1 MSNFPTDFDNDTTL
15 PFVNDNITEIGGE
28 ATNAL
33 RDAVFAIEQN
43 IGLGAAG
50 TTSSIATRL
59 DVSLFPDGQIKAS
72 AIASLGLVT
81 LPITD
86 NQISATA
93 QIVESKLRLDHRT
106 QDLFNYI
113 SDLSNSINTSLGWIS
128 TSGVKLEAHLIGAL
142 YRHALQQ
149 IDVDPDPLRFLQNKF
164 RSLRDNS
171 DSYFLI
177 NDINQELLTHQWAD
191 GSAFTAPSPVF
202 TFNGSIYPATYAHT
216 ASGIFLN
223 TSRFSTI
230 PQTAQDLQQLAE
242 FIDSSSIFLYGTRV
256 QNLYSNGISR
266 ISRAAS
272 LSTDGYG
279 SPLIPP
285 TPAIAYL
292 LNIGTSSSPVDD
304 INNGDDIIE
313 FKPSVADK
321 NSNSFDAKFAL
332 VKPGDI
338 IRINYGSIEIPY
350 VIKEKKY
357 IQNTGN
363 KKYLVRIAGKNFMYA
378 PNASARVD
386 KPLFN
391 GNKFGVLS
399 IAAANNNFAPVSPS
413 LIVGSP
419 RGAQALGL
427 GFNPDQFDATH
438 YLLYFALYPTGSA
451 QDGYTILPPIDVTGN
466 KGATPGK
473 YTLES
478 VVAATNNAFREVGYN
493 YRFIAFSYQGEF
505 GVMLADSYNNAGF
518 SILNAVVD
526 PDGAYDQLGTTINFQ
541 NNAVGIFSD
550 NPFLAAP
557 DPLGFGAFGANIA
570 SPPFM
575 KEYGSAE
582 ASQNPT
588 KLFLPLRRQNYY
600 VNGIER
606 EKMTLEIG
614 QALDGYG
621 DGYWVGHI
629 LTPPNIFPGPV
640 PMGRVNTT
648 YRIFQNL
655 DNSNLK
661 AGKTIVVQSL
671 GQGTLVNYGRFII
684 QSVTFGCAPN
694 AFTDIEVYDAVHGTA
709 ISPVITLGVD
719 STVAIYFNSDSV
731 SFNKESATDA
741 ISVSPFKRHFEVYID
756 EDGRTFTHERGR
768 FNASLSTILVN
779 GTVPLLTF
787 SELTK
792 LDLIKISPKLR
803 GSLFGTVNKISLHML
818 SYDDLTGFYDGYLC
832 NYDGTVFNHKGPII
846 TGKKGEITRF
856 YDETNI
862 DYIDILFDISISISS
877 FNSAPGDNKILDIQ
891 LFPTLSLDQE
901 ILLIGTCQLNDVTN
915 TVTRLRDERQF
926 GNTSEKEFST
936 SALDFLALP
945 ERTLHGNGVIR
956 GFELADRGLD
966 PDTFDLIPN
975 PEDAQ
980 IFLNGGLIL
989 VNGKLIQMNN
999 EVVIIPLVQE
1009 FVGILYNINW
1019 IICVNDRGEYQPI
1032 PLLDFDPTLNT
1043 PNNLTRM
1050 FNAFNL
1056 VNGAFYLLDATT
1068 FSDLINKRKDLT
1080 PLYIVAATITPG
1092 SGPTPPSIALSITDA
1107 RKYVNDGDTN
1117 LPLRLTSSFAQGN
1130 FRSPVSIFNWIKYNN
1145 TFNSIAFVK
1154 GANEES
1160 GVIDQDL
1167 ILDFSNEVIIDGE
1180 NDAILIINGHV
1191 TLGSNLTL
1199 KNLDIRFLGGVTVQ
1213 SGASNVTFQNCSITV
1228 EVPTTPPANN
1238 VVFDFVDGDNII
1250 IENCDMFVH
1259 YNALFNSASVFR
1271 GAVFRLNNTTDFK
1284 FVNTNLSGNAG
1295 GDIIFNIQA
1304 GTVTPGNVFDVTNS
1318 PGVIIQDSNFTGNFN
1333 KFFNNIQSNDVKLT
1347 NLNIT
1352 SIYNPNAGGSPD
1364 SYDGVP
1370 YSATNLVNSGQGW
1383 IYANVASTLDNMQ
1396 IENVTFN
1403 YRPTTQAGSAHRYS
1417 FINFE
1422 LSNINAQLNNL
1433 VVKNCRFNNLIS
1445 IGSFDDVRPAVSII
1459 NTAAAS
1465 TTLNQ
1470 QPIANNINI
1479 VDNICNK
1486 NQSIIVTSKL
1496 GDASKMVYP
1505 GLATINCNIRNN
1517 VCGTIGY
1524 WISAGSKTIS
1534 LPVNVNAFSDKIIGL
1549 NIDNNTCHYISS
1561 LDSTGMFFQVSKIV
1575 SGATTN
1581 MCNYP
1586 SGNVSINRNKAHW
1599 IHTGIAFEESAA
1611 LQITNN
1617 MLNAYAET
1625 YMDQF
1630 GDTAA
1635 TIVNRGHGYAILVT
1649 GNKHVFSDT
1658 RTQALGEAEG
1668 NDSSV
1673 QILGNTISAGY
1684 WLQTILTVSIYR
1696 YSAGYVYCQPSNI
1709 IKGNIFKGIDETTLG
1724 GSATPAIIVA
1734 GLNNNI
1740 TDNRIYRENK
1750 SISAYV
1756 KFSSADLP
1764 AWDGSDSSGMIVGNF
1779 FDSPFISNS
1788 SSSELTIDLSV
1799 IVANRWVAI
1808 RNKNQTGYAM
1818 VPTADQFIFENGSW
1832 GPNTHD
1838 ENYTRTFTAQT
1849 YASVMSPSYFN
1860 INGYNSSSTVIKDN
1874 TSNADGYALSRTWGF
1889 RKNVEPFLPDNV
1901 RIIQIK
1907 VGLKPW
1913 DTTIFNFSFSSVLNN
1928 FFTLNL
1934 ASQNWNNNTG
1944 AIDYTNTDQFATLT
1958 STDTSI
1964 LENTTFPV
1972 YSRVTTNQINATGNS
1987 NIPLLVNLE
1996 NYTEPGGAAHGD
2008 ISYNYITGRGRGIT
2022 LVGKL
2027 FWLRTSTVLDI
2038 TISPIQVKYRW

>member
-1 MSNFPTDFDNDTTL
+1 MSKFPTDFDDDTTL

-50 TTSSIATRL
+50 TTPSIATRL
-59 DVSLFPDGQIKAS
+59 GISLFPDGQIKPS

-93 QIVESKLRLDHRT
+93 QIAESKLRLDHRT

-113 SDLSNSINTSLGWIS
+113 SDLSNDINVSLGWIS
-128 TSGVKLEAHLIGAL
+128 TSGVKLEAHLIGAI

-191 GSAFTAPSPVF
+191 GSAFTTPNPVF

-216 ASGIFLN
+216 ASGVFLN
-223 TSRFSTI
+223 TSRFGTI
-230 PQTAQDLQQLAE
+230 PQTAQDLQQFAE

-279 SPLIPP
+279 SPLVPP

-304 INNGDDIIE
+304 INHGDDIIE
-313 FKPSVADK
+313 FKPSTADQD
-321 NSNSFDAKFAL
+321 SNSFDAKFAL

-338 IRINYGSIEIPY
+338 IRINYGTIEIPF

-357 IQNTGN
+357 IQNAGN
-363 KKYLVRIAGKNFMYA
+363 KKYVVRIAGKNFMYS
-378 PNASARVD
+378 PNASARID

-391 GNKFGVLS
+391 NNKFGVLAM
-399 IAAANNNFAPVSPS
+399 AAANNNFSASPS

-419 RGAQALGL
+419 RGAQTLGL
-427 GFNPDQFDATH
+427 GFNPDQFDDTH
-438 YLLYFALYPTGSA
+438 YLLYLAIYPTGSA

-466 KGATPGK
+466 QGATPGK

-478 VVAATNNAFREVGYN
+478 VVEATNTAFRAVGYN

-505 GVMLADSYNNAGF
+505 GIMLADSYNNAGF
-518 SILNAVVD
+518 SILNAVVNPDTAEYD
-526 PDGAYDQLGTTINFQ
+526 PLGTAINFQ
-541 NNAVGIFSD
+541 NNVVGIFHD
-550 NPFLAAP
+550 NPFLIAP
-557 DPLGFGAFGANIA
+557 DPLGFGVFGANIA

-575 KEYGSAE
+575 MEYGSAE
-582 ASQNPT
+582 SSQNPT

-606 EKMTLEIG
+606 EKMTLEVG

-621 DGYWVGHI
+621 DGYWVGSIHAI
-629 LTPPNIFPGPV
+629 DTGS
-640 PMGRVNTT
+640 GRVNTT
-648 YRIFQNL
+648 YRVSQNL

-661 AGKTIVVQSL
+661 VGKTIVVQSL
-671 GQGTLVNYGRFII
+671 GQGTIVNFGRFII
-684 QSVTFGCAPN
+684 QSVTFGCSPN
-694 AFTDIEVYDAVHGTA
+694 LFTDIEVYDAVHGTA
-709 ISPVITLGVD
+709 VSPVSTLGVG
-719 STVAIYFNSDSV
+719 STVGIYFNSDSV
-731 SFNKESATDA
+731 SFNKENAVDINVVA
-741 ISVSPFKRHFEVYID
+741 PFKRYFEVYID
-756 EDGRTFTHERGR
+756 QDGKTFTHERGR
-768 FNASLSTILVN
+768 FNASISTIIVN
-779 GTVPLLTF
+779 DSVPLLTY

-803 GSLFGTVNKISLHML
+803 GSLFGSVNKISLHML
-818 SYDDLTGFYDGYLC
+818 SYDDSTGFFDGYLC
-832 NYDGTVFNHKGPII
+832 AYDGTIFNHKGPII
-846 TGKKGEITRF
+846 EGKKGEVTRF

-862 DYIDILFDISISISS
+862 DYIDILFDVNTSVSS
-877 FNSAPGDNKILDIQ
+877 FTSSPGDHKILDIQ
-891 LFPTLSLDQE
+891 LFPSLFLDQE
-901 ILLIGTCQLNDVTN
+901 IMMIGTCQLNDVTS

-936 SALDFLALP
+936 SALDFLSLP

-956 GFELADRGLD
+956 GFDISDRGLD
-966 PDTFDLIPN
+966 PDTLDPIPN
-975 PEDAQ
+975 PEEAQ
-980 IFLNGGLIL
+980 LFLNGGLVL
-989 VNGKLIQMNN
+989 VNGKLIQINN
-999 EVVIIPLVQE
+999 EVIVIPLVKE
-1009 FVGILYNINW
+1009 LFGTLYNVNW
-1019 IICVNDRGEYQPI
+1019 VICVNDKAEYQPI
-1032 PLLDFDPTLNT
+1032 PLLDYDLTLNT
-1043 PNNLTRM
+1043 PNNPARV

-1056 VNGAFYLLDATT
+1056 ISGASYFLDSTT
-1068 FSDLINKRKDLT
+1068 FSDLINNRKDLT
-1080 PLYIVAATITPG
+1080 PLYIASSTTTLA
-1092 SGPTPPSIALSITDA
+1092 SGPTPPTISVSITDV
-1107 RKYVNDGDTN
+1107 RKYVNDADTN
-1117 LPLRLTSSFAQGN
+1117 LPLRLTVSSAQGN
-1130 FRSPVSIFNWIKYNN
+1130 FRNPVAIFNWVKYNN
-1145 TFNSIAFVK
+1145 RFNSTAFIK
-1154 GANEES
+1154 GADEET
-1160 GVIDQDL
+1160 GAVNQDI
-1167 ILDFSNEVIIDGE
+1167 ILDFGNSVIIDGE
-1180 NDAILIINGHV
+1180 NDAILTMNGLV

-1199 KNLDIRFLGGVTVQ
+1199 RNLDIRFLGGITTLE
-1213 SGASNVTFQNCSITV
+1213 GAVNITFENCSITV
-1228 EVPTTPPANN
+1228 ETPIVSPTDNVIFDFINSDN
-1238 VVFDFVDGDNII
+1238 VVF
-1250 IENCDMFVH
+1250 ENCDMFIH

-1271 GAVFRLNNTTDFK
+1271 GAVFRLNNTTDFQ
-1284 FVNTNLSGNAG
+1284 FTNTNLSGSAG
-1295 GDIIFNIQA
+1295 GDTIFTIQA
-1304 GTVTPGNVFDVTNS
+1304 GTVTPGNIFDITSS
-1318 PGVIIQDSNFTGNFN
+1318 PGVVVSDSNFTGNFN
-1333 KFFNNIQSNDVKLT
+1333 RFFSNTQSNDVRLT
-1347 NLNIT
+1347 NLNVT

-1364 SYDGVP
+1364 SYNGVP
-1370 YSATNLVNSGQGW
+1370 YSTTNLVNSGQGW

-1422 LSNINAQLNNL
+1422 LSNINAKLSNL
-1433 VVKNCRFNNLIS
+1433 VVKNCRFNNLIAT
-1445 IGSFDDVRPAVSII
+1445 GAFDDVRPAVSII
-1459 NTAAAS
+1459 NTTAAS
-1465 TTLNQ
+1465 TATNQ
-1470 QPIANNINI
+1470 QPVVNNAHI

-1496 GDASKMVYP
+1496 GAASKMVYP
-1505 GLATINCNIRNN
+1505 GLAAVNCNVANN
-1517 VCGTIGY
+1517 ICGTIGY
-1524 WISAGSKTIS
+1524 WISAGSKIVS
-1534 LPVNVNAFSDKIIGL
+1534 LPTNINAFSDKITGL
-1549 NIDNNTCHYISS
+1549 SIENNTCHYISS
-1561 LDSTGMFFQVSKIV
+1561 LDSTGTFFQVSKIV

-1599 IHTGIAFEESAA
+1599 IHTGIAFEESSS

-1635 TIVNRGHGYAILVT
+1635 AIVSRGHGYAILVT

-1673 QILGNTISAGY
+1673 QILGNTVSAGY

-1709 IKGNIFKGIDETTLG
+1709 IKGNIFKGIDETTLSG
-1724 GSATPAIIVA
+1724 AATPAILVA
-1734 GLNNNI
+1734 GLINNI
-1740 TDNRIYRENK
+1740 THNRIYRENK

-1756 KFSSADLP
+1756 KFAPADSP
-1764 AWDGSDSSGMIVGNF
+1764 AWDGSDSSGMIVENF

-1788 SSSELTIDLSV
+1788 SSVDITIDILST
-1799 IVANRWVAI
+1799 AFGRWTAE
-1808 RNKNQTGYAM
+1808 RNKNQTGY
-1818 VPTADQFIFENGSW
+1818 TAISICDQFFFSGSGGM
-1832 GPNTHD
+1832 GPNIIDTPIID
-1838 ENYTRTFTAQT
+1838 GAAVGNPDAVDSELTVAGIMSSNPLTTGYT
-1849 YASVMSPSYFN
+1849 
-1860 INGYNSSSTVIKDN
+1860 SSSLRIRDN
-1874 TSNADGYALSRTWGF
+1874 KPVASLRNWGF
-1889 RKNVEPFLPDNV
+1889 RKDIEPYLPSNV
-1901 RIIQIK
+1901 RVIQIK
-1907 VGLKPW
+1907 VGVKPW
-1913 DTTIFNFSFSSVLNN
+1913 DTTVQNFGTIILNN
-1928 FFTLNL
+1928 FFMLNV
-1934 ASQNWNNNTG
+1934 ASQDWNINTG
-1944 AIDYTNTDQFATLT
+1944 AVDYTNTDLFTT
-1958 STDTSI
+1958 VTDPDVSI

-1972 YSRVTTNQINATGNS
+1972 YGRVTVNQINAVGNS
-1987 NIPLLVNLE
+1987 NIPVVINLE
-1996 NYTEPGGAAHGD
+1996 NYVESMSNNSHGD
-2008 ISYNYITGRGRGIT
+2008 ISYNYITGRGKGIA
-2022 LVGKL
+2022 LAGNIR
-2027 FWLRTSTVLDI
+2027 WARTSATMDI
-2038 TISPIQVKYRW
+2038 TISPIQIKYRW